1 MDVVTESGSL
11 SCTSQMFDF
20 IRDFSICRVLS
31 DAAAEL
37 EENWKKN
44 EKTLLNVNRF
54 NKANLFLPF
63 KARP

>member
-31 DAAAEL
+31 DAAEEL
-37 EENWKKN
+37 EEN
-44 EKTLLNVNRF
+44 LSVCDF
-54 NKANLFLPF
+54 VDFFLILGRRTGAEGLDLIKP
-63 KARP
+63 